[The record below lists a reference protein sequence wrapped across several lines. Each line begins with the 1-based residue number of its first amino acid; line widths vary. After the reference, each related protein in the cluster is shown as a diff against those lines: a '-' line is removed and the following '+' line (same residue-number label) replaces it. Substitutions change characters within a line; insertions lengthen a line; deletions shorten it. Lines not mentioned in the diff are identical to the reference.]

1 MKILVHDYAGHPFQ
15 VHLSRNLALRGH
27 EVTHSYFAEDP
38 GPKGV
43 LSGRPGDPTSL
54 RFAAISI
61 GRPYD
66 KASLLSRRV
75 NDLAY
80 GRAAARV
87 ISELHPDV
95 IISGNTPTEAQAA
108 LIRAAR
114 SMRAGFV
121 YWMQDFYSVAA
132 SSLLRRRLGFA
143 GDLIGAYY
151 RGLERQQLRRSDAV
165 VIITEDFRPLA
176 AAWAGGDGKVHTIEN
191 WAVLDD
197 FPLQPKQNDWS
208 RQHALDDRFVYL
220 YAGTLGRRSNPELLV
235 NLARQCGQNEVVVV
249 VGQGVGMPHLQAAK
263 ARHGLGSLR
272 LLPLQPAERLPQV
285 LATADVLVG
294 LLEADAGSFSVP
306 SKILSYLCVGR
317 AILLAAPAENLAAR
331 MVAREQAGLVVA
343 AGDQAGFIAA
353 AMRLRDEPNWR
364 RQLGD
369 NGRAYAARRFDIG
382 SVTTAFE
389 AVLRSARSRAAG
401 EITP

>member
-1 MKILVHDYAGHPFQ
+1 
-15 VHLSRNLALRGH
+15 
-27 EVTHSYFAEDP
+27 
-38 GPKGV
+38 
-43 LSGRPGDPTSL
+43 
-54 RFAAISI
+54 
-61 GRPYD
+61 
-66 KASLLSRRV
+66 
-75 NDLAY
+75 
-80 GRAAARV
+80 
-87 ISELHPDV
+87 
-95 IISGNTPTEAQAA
+95 
-108 LIRAAR
+108 
-114 SMRAGFV
+114 
-121 YWMQDFYSVAA
+121 
-132 SSLLRRRLGFA
+132 
-143 GDLIGAYY
+143 
-151 RGLERQQLRRSDAV
+151 
-165 VIITEDFRPLA
+165 
-176 AAWAGGDGKVHTIEN
+176 
-191 WAVLDD
+191 
-197 FPLQPKQNDWS
+197 
-208 RQHALDDRFVYL
+208 
-220 YAGTLGRRSNPELLV
+220 
-235 NLARQCGQNEVVVV
+235 
-249 VGQGVGMPHLQAAK
+249 
-263 ARHGLGSLR
+263 
-272 LLPLQPAERLPQV
+272 V